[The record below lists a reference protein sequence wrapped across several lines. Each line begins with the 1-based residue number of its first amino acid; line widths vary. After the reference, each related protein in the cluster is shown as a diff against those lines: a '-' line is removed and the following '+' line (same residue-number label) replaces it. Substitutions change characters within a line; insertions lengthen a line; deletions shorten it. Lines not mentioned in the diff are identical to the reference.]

1 MSEAMMPSRDP
12 RVTLPD
18 LIEVLL
24 DRGVYLNLDLII
36 TVADVP
42 LIGVNLRATLAG
54 LETMLEY
61 GMMRSW
67 DERTRAWVRDSVTRD
82 LPLKEGED
90 IVAKMAGGH
99 YRDDD
104 LHASWRPGHLYLTTH
119 RLIAFRRDPQEI
131 LWSAHLEDVIAVT
144 LHREATLDGDHVRV
158 HVNTVDGATAVLS
171 SVAPERL
178 RDLLAAQ
185 GVASVAREEA
195 GPAAGDR
202 ALLEGPLWFHEQ
214 QAGGFV
220 WRGGTGRLHPADG
233 LTWRGVLDR
242 RPALRLP
249 PEQLGPVTV
258 EDADGPVGDG
268 GVMTVQTPD
277 GAVRLAS
284 DDQARWIGELEALRS
299 ATTSQPVATGD
310 PR

>member
-82 LPLKEGED
+82 LPLEDGED
-90 IVAKMAGGH
+90 LVAKMAGGH

-131 LWSAHLEDVIAVT
+131 LWSARLEDVIAVA
-144 LHREATLDGDHVRV
+144 LHREATIGGEDRVRV
-158 HVNTVDGATAVLS
+158 HVSTVDGATAVLS

-185 GVASVAREEA
+185 GVASVTREEA
-195 GPAAGDR
+195 GPAARDR
-202 ALLEGPLWFHEQ
+202 ALIEASLWFHEQ
-214 QAGGFV
+214 QAKGSV
-220 WRGGTGRLHPADG
+220 WRGGTGVLHPVEG
-233 LTWRGVLDR
+233 LTWRGALDR

-249 PEQLGPVTV
+249 PDQLGPVTV

-268 GVMTVQTPD
+268 GVMTVQTP
-277 GAVRLAS
+277 GGVVRLAS
-284 DDQARWIGELEALRS
+284 DGQARWIGELEALRS

-310 PR
+310 P